1 MDSLSKR
8 MCRFSWVWVALCAL
22 VIFFTVPLAR
32 SIQNFVSAHIGRSF
46 FGFAVLLATG
56 ATFAVIFYV
65 LYVRLK
71 IRAVKNYF
79 WLVFISGTYVYFTL
93 KLWKNPEE
101 AVHFIEYGILGLL
114 LFRALRHHMD
124 DQGIYLAAFLA
135 GSLVGIFDEIIQW
148 IVPGRYW
155 DFRDVGL
162 NALSSGLFQILLWK
176 GIRPKLRSP
185 KIQTKSV
192 KIISALLAAN
202 LILIGLC
209 FSNRSARVQKYTEIL
224 PFLSGL
230 KKQEA
235 MSELRY
241 LHKDPEIG
249 AFYSRITLEELE
261 HIDNQK
267 SEEYGSFL
275 RDWEDGEYAEFLRLV
290 PGYTN
295 PFLHEIRVHI
305 FRRDKKF
312 EIAMEAKDS
321 SEKEENLFIAFKEN
335 LILEKY
341 FGKTL
346 ARSPYQW
353 DKVKRDGIEAAIDT
367 TSFYKSSVSRPR
379 FISVNEAMMWTVILC
394 VLILLFVLNVRIK
407 KSAFLEQKSETR

>member
-1 MDSLSKR
+1 
-8 MCRFSWVWVALCAL
+8 
-22 VIFFTVPLAR
+22 
-32 SIQNFVSAHIGRSF
+32 
-46 FGFAVLLATG
+46 
-56 ATFAVIFYV
+56 
-65 LYVRLK
+65 
-71 IRAVKNYF
+71 
-79 WLVFISGTYVYFTL
+79 
-93 KLWKNPEE
+93 
-101 AVHFIEYGILGLL
+101 
-114 LFRALRHHMD
+114 
-124 DQGIYLAAFLA
+124 
-135 GSLVGIFDEIIQW
+135 
-148 IVPGRYW
+148 
-155 DFRDVGL
+155 
-162 NALSSGLFQILLWK
+162 
-176 GIRPKLRSP
+176 
-185 KIQTKSV
+185 
-192 KIISALLAAN
+192 
-202 LILIGLC
+202 
-209 FSNRSARVQKYTEIL
+209 
-224 PFLSGL
+224 
-230 KKQEA
+230 